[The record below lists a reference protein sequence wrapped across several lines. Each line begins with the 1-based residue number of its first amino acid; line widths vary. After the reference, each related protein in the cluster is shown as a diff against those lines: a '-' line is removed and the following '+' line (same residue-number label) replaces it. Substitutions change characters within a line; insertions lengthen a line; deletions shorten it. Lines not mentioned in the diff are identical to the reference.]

1 MQTRPLHPPRVR
13 SIWVE
18 SGSQSLG
25 DSQPMIVPS
34 SYLETSHT
42 QHSLMLEEPQPS
54 IVNGLS
60 WGGEACF
67 QSVLPAILP
76 PPPLGINTLGEP
88 EAKIQEAAVAPCP
101 GVLGKAYLY
110 FHTWNG
116 SLFADSHHLKDIFVV
131 WFPLRN
137 RCHQHRM
144 RETYKELWTSLL
156 NEKVNEGRQHN
167 QKRGKL
173 KSEIIY
179 EQNNFPAKSVLAVYS
194 KRWRGMFVIRSS
206 CDRWR
211 LAVSLQPE
219 VSGFALLDLGQHEA
233 RSQRWHTCWRPAFC
247 DSKLSSG
254 KDSDGFHHCD
264 TT

>member
-1 MQTRPLHPPRVR
+1 M
-13 SIWVE
+13 
-18 SGSQSLG
+18 
-25 DSQPMIVPS
+25 
-34 SYLETSHT
+34 
-42 QHSLMLEEPQPS
+42 
-54 IVNGLS
+54 
-60 WGGEACF
+60 
-67 QSVLPAILP
+67 
-76 PPPLGINTLGEP
+76 
-88 EAKIQEAAVAPCP
+88 KIKEAAVASCP

-144 RETYKELWTSLL
+144 RETYKELWTSFL

-194 KRWRGMFVIRSS
+194 KRWRGMFVIKSS
-206 CDRWR
+206 CDPRG

-219 VSGFALLDLGQHEA
+219 VSGFSLLDLGQHQA
-233 RSQRWHTCWRPAFC
+233 HSQRWHTCWRPAFR

-254 KDSDGFHHCD
+254 NGSDGFHHCD